1 MCTVYIRT
9 RFGII
14 LSEWSHL
21 SWFHIAKWEGGGW
34 WRWEL
39 SPSQVDDCRIDSSHR
54 AGSHSAVCRTL
65 CIHWRPDV
73 SLQAVSLRNTPPHS
87 VIPTDTQTYTL
98 PLKFVV
104 SLCHPLALRL
114 DFNACRFFW
123 SDSHALWR
131 AVEGWMGAQSA
142 IAFINTNSYARCS
155 QVSISSQCSFSLGV
169 NAHFF
174 HFHFWLRLE

>member
-1 MCTVYIRT
+1 MTVELTPVTELGATLLFAGPSVFI
-9 RFGII
+9 
-14 LSEWSHL
+14 
-21 SWFHIAKWEGGGW
+21 GG
-34 WRWEL
+34 L
-39 SPSQVDDCRIDSSHR
+39 MFPFKQSAFAALHPTQSS
-54 AGSHSAVCRTL
+54 
-65 CIHWRPDV
+65 
-73 SLQAVSLRNTPPHS
+73 
-87 VIPTDTQTYTL
+87 TDTQTYTL

-169 NAHFF
+169 NAHF
-174 HFHFWLRLE
+174 